1 MISQEKY
8 IELVET
14 ILNRSMANSSQ
25 KEAIMAPVDES
36 QYIVA
41 GPGSG
46 KTTVLVLKIL
56 KYYFVDDISFDDVIV
71 TTFTKKAARELK
83 NRTILWAKM
92 ISEALD
98 YDLNYDFNR
107 MVIGTLD
114 SIAEDIVCDG
124 ESIEVIDNFTSSALM
139 MQTLLLDNKNSNKKL
154 KQFLKKLKNSVGGV
168 NTTEMNN
175 QIRSIR
181 ERIYYDIVD
190 YDKLKENSNN
200 EYILFDIIDAYNM
213 TLKERGIL
221 DYPMLETRLYDMLC
235 DCKVSRLNHFKVLL
249 IDEYQDTNYL
259 QEQIYFKMAGYVL
272 ENNGNI
278 TVVGDDDQSLYRFRG
293 ATIDLFT
300 EYLKRI
306 NDYMGIT
313 PKSIFLK
320 KNYRSTVN
328 IINFVNEFIHLD
340 KKYESSRSINKPL
353 IESDSNSPNGLP
365 VMGMFRNNIE
375 ELTTDLSN
383 LIYDLKIGK
392 DTSRRV
398 GSKIYDLKQKD
409 NPSIA
414 ILTNSPKEIS
424 AYNRHRLPFYVR
436 ESITGRSE
444 DIAVFNPRGQN
455 IEATDIVSLICG
467 LILVSIDSDATIEN
481 NLDNIPPH
489 TKKILKDW
497 RKKVENYLSCKEK
510 EVSLYEDDIV
520 LSDLL
525 DDIEVECSDL
535 IKESSENS
543 IYHDIIMETINQTNN
558 AISDEGRLS
567 ANQIF
572 WHILVPIASGAVNVD
587 DDMFDVSIDE
597 NINIM
602 SIHQAKGLEFDIV
615 IVDVGCD
622 IYKNDASSAF
632 KRFPRN
638 GGKTHSIEKY
648 LGDYSKLSLSNE
660 NKGLDNAF
668 NDLIRRYFV
677 AYTRAKSLLILV
689 GLNSMRYG
697 YKGDFQDNIKIPN
710 VATGWSRDKICHWVN
725 LDNLIHI

>member
-14 ILNRSMANSSQ
+14 ILNRSMDNSSQ

-92 ISEALD
+92 ISEALG

-213 TLKERGIL
+213 TLKERRIL

-259 QEQIYFKMAGYVL
+259 QEQIYFKMARYVL

-340 KKYESSRSINKPL
+340 KKYESYRSINKPL
-353 IESDSNSPNGLP
+353 IEPDSNSPNGLP

-510 EVSLYEDDIV
+510 EVPLYEDDIV

-632 KRFPRN
+632 KRFPKN

>member
-306 NDYMGIT
+306 NDYMGIK

-353 IESDSNSPNGLP
+353 IEPDSNSPNGLP

-510 EVSLYEDDIV
+510 EVPLYEDDIV

>member
-259 QEQIYFKMAGYVL
+259 QEQIYFKMARYVL

-353 IESDSNSPNGLP
+353 IEPDSNSPNGLP

-510 EVSLYEDDIV
+510 EVPLYGDDIV

-525 DDIEVECSDL
+525 DDIEVECSGL

>member
-14 ILNRSMANSSQ
+14 ILNRSMDNSSQ
-25 KEAIMAPVDES
+25 KEAIIAPVDES

-92 ISEALD
+92 ISEALN

-259 QEQIYFKMAGYVL
+259 QEQIYFKMARYVL

-353 IESDSNSPNGLP
+353 IEPDSNSPNGLP

-398 GSKIYDLKQKD
+398 GSKIYDLKQKH

-467 LILVSIDSDATIEN
+467 LILVSIDYDATIEN

-510 EVSLYEDDIV
+510 EVPLYEDDIV

-525 DDIEVECSDL
+525 DDIEVECRDL

-567 ANQIF
+567 TNQIF

-632 KRFPRN
+632 KRFPKN

>member
-1 MISQEKY
+1 
-8 IELVET
+8 
-14 ILNRSMANSSQ
+14 
-25 KEAIMAPVDES
+25 MAPVDES

-46 KTTVLVLKIL
+46 KTKELVLKIL

-353 IESDSNSPNGLP
+353 IEPDSNSPNGLP

-414 ILTNSPKEIS
+414 ILTNSPKEIR

-510 EVSLYEDDIV
+510 EVPLYEDDIV

-632 KRFPRN
+632 KRFPKN
-638 GGKTHSIEKY
+638 GRKTHSIEKY

>member
-259 QEQIYFKMAGYVL
+259 QEQIYFKMARYVL

-353 IESDSNSPNGLP
+353 IEPDSNSPNGLP

-510 EVSLYEDDIV
+510 EVPLYEDDIV

-632 KRFPRN
+632 KRFPKN

-648 LGDYSKLSLSNE
+648 LGDYSKLSFSNE

>member
-306 NDYMGIT
+306 NDCMGIT

-353 IESDSNSPNGLP
+353 IEPDSNSPNGLP

-510 EVSLYEDDIV
+510 EVPLYEDDIV

-632 KRFPRN
+632 KRFPKN

>member
-14 ILNRSMANSSQ
+14 ILNRSMDNSSQ

-259 QEQIYFKMAGYVL
+259 QEQIYFKMARYVL

-353 IESDSNSPNGLP
+353 IEPDSNSPNGLP

-467 LILVSIDSDATIEN
+467 LILVSIDSGATIEN

-510 EVSLYEDDIV
+510 EVPLYEDDIV

-602 SIHQAKGLEFDIV
+602 SIHQAKGLEFDEV
-615 IVDVGCD
+615 IIPQADD
-622 IYKNDASSAF
+622 
-632 KRFPRN
+632 RN
-638 GGKTHSIEKY
+638 YHSEIDRSMLY
-648 LGDYSKLSLSNE
+648 
-660 NKGLDNAF
+660 
-668 NDLIRRYFV
+668 V
-677 AYTRAKSLLILV
+677 AITRAMHRLTLTYSGTKHTPFI
-689 GLNSMRYG
+689 
-697 YKGDFQDNIKIPN
+697 
-710 VATGWSRDKICHWVN
+710 
-725 LDNLIHI
+725 

>member
-14 ILNRSMANSSQ
+14 ILNRSMDNSSQ

-92 ISEALD
+92 ISEALN

-213 TLKERGIL
+213 TLKERRIL

-259 QEQIYFKMAGYVL
+259 QEQIYFKMARYVL

-340 KKYESSRSINKPL
+340 KKYESYRSINKPL
-353 IESDSNSPNGLP
+353 IEPDSNSPNGLP

-398 GSKIYDLKQKD
+398 GSKIYDLKQKH

-510 EVSLYEDDIV
+510 EVPLYEDDIV

-525 DDIEVECSDL
+525 DDIEVECRDL

-567 ANQIF
+567 TNQIF

-632 KRFPRN
+632 KRFPKN

>member
-14 ILNRSMANSSQ
+14 ILNRSMDNSSQ
-25 KEAIMAPVDES
+25 KEAIIAPVDES

-213 TLKERGIL
+213 TLKERRIL

-259 QEQIYFKMAGYVL
+259 QEQIYFKMARYVL
-272 ENNGNI
+272 ENKGNI

-353 IESDSNSPNGLP
+353 IEPDSNSPNGLP

-510 EVSLYEDDIV
+510 EVPLYEDDIV

-632 KRFPRN
+632 KRFPKN

>member
-14 ILNRSMANSSQ
+14 ILNRSMDNSSQ
-25 KEAIMAPVDES
+25 KEAIIAPVDES

-92 ISEALD
+92 ISKALD

-353 IESDSNSPNGLP
+353 IEPDSNSPNGLP

-510 EVSLYEDDIV
+510 EVPLYGKDIV

-525 DDIEVECSDL
+525 DDIEVECSGL

-632 KRFPRN
+632 KRFPKN

>member
-14 ILNRSMANSSQ
+14 ILNRSMDNSSQ

-83 NRTILWAKM
+83 NRTILWAKI
-92 ISEALD
+92 ISKALD

-200 EYILFDIIDAYNM
+200 EYILFDIIDTYNM

-259 QEQIYFKMAGYVL
+259 QEQIYFKMARYVL

-306 NDYMGIT
+306 NDYMGIK

-353 IESDSNSPNGLP
+353 IEPDSNSPNGLP

-398 GSKIYDLKQKD
+398 GNKIYDLKQKD

-510 EVSLYEDDIV
+510 EVPLYGKDIV

>member
-25 KEAIMAPVDES
+25 KKAIIAPVDES

-259 QEQIYFKMAGYVL
+259 QEQIYFKMARYVL

-353 IESDSNSPNGLP
+353 IEPDSNSPNGLP

-510 EVSLYEDDIV
+510 EVPLYEDDIV

>member
-353 IESDSNSPNGLP
+353 IEPDSNSPNGLP

-467 LILVSIDSDATIEN
+467 LILVSIDYDATIEN

-510 EVSLYEDDIV
+510 EVPLYEDDIV

>member
-340 KKYESSRSINKPL
+340 KK
-353 IESDSNSPNGLP
+353 
-365 VMGMFRNNIE
+365 
-375 ELTTDLSN
+375 
-383 LIYDLKIGK
+383 
-392 DTSRRV
+392 
-398 GSKIYDLKQKD
+398 
-409 NPSIA
+409 
-414 ILTNSPKEIS
+414 
-424 AYNRHRLPFYVR
+424 
-436 ESITGRSE
+436 
-444 DIAVFNPRGQN
+444 
-455 IEATDIVSLICG
+455 
-467 LILVSIDSDATIEN
+467 
-481 NLDNIPPH
+481 
-489 TKKILKDW
+489 
-497 RKKVENYLSCKEK
+497 
-510 EVSLYEDDIV
+510 
-520 LSDLL
+520 
-525 DDIEVECSDL
+525 
-535 IKESSENS
+535 
-543 IYHDIIMETINQTNN
+543 
-558 AISDEGRLS
+558 
-567 ANQIF
+567 
-572 WHILVPIASGAVNVD
+572 
-587 DDMFDVSIDE
+587 
-597 NINIM
+597 
-602 SIHQAKGLEFDIV
+602 
-615 IVDVGCD
+615 
-622 IYKNDASSAF
+622 
-632 KRFPRN
+632 
-638 GGKTHSIEKY
+638 
-648 LGDYSKLSLSNE
+648 
-660 NKGLDNAF
+660 
-668 NDLIRRYFV
+668 
-677 AYTRAKSLLILV
+677 
-689 GLNSMRYG
+689 
-697 YKGDFQDNIKIPN
+697 
-710 VATGWSRDKICHWVN
+710 
-725 LDNLIHI
+725 

>member
-259 QEQIYFKMAGYVL
+259 QEQIYFKMARYVL

-306 NDYMGIT
+306 NDYMGIK

-353 IESDSNSPNGLP
+353 IEPDSNSPNGLP

-510 EVSLYEDDIV
+510 EVPLYEDDIV

>member
-25 KEAIMAPVDES
+25 KEAIMAPVDEN

-259 QEQIYFKMAGYVL
+259 QEQIYFKMARYVL

-353 IESDSNSPNGLP
+353 IEPDSNSPNGLP

-510 EVSLYEDDIV
+510 EVPLYEDDIV

-660 NKGLDNAF
+660 NKGWDNAF

>member
-14 ILNRSMANSSQ
+14 ILNRSMDNSSQ
-25 KEAIMAPVDES
+25 KEAIIAPVDES

-92 ISEALD
+92 ISKALD

-221 DYPMLETRLYDMLC
+221 DYPMLETRLYDVLC

-353 IESDSNSPNGLP
+353 IEPDSNSPNGLP

-510 EVSLYEDDIV
+510 EVPLYGKDIV

-632 KRFPRN
+632 KRFPKN

>member
-259 QEQIYFKMAGYVL
+259 QEQIYFKMARYVL

-306 NDYMGIT
+306 NDYMGIK

-353 IESDSNSPNGLP
+353 IEPDSNSPNGLP

-510 EVSLYEDDIV
+510 EVPLYEDDIV

-525 DDIEVECSDL
+525 DDIEVECSGL

>member
-353 IESDSNSPNGLP
+353 IEPDSNSPNGLP

-510 EVSLYEDDIV
+510 EVPLYEDDIV

-525 DDIEVECSDL
+525 DDIEVECSGL

-632 KRFPRN
+632 KIFPKN

>member
-14 ILNRSMANSSQ
+14 ILNRSMDNSSQ

-259 QEQIYFKMAGYVL
+259 QEQIYFKMARYVL

-353 IESDSNSPNGLP
+353 IEPDSNSPNGLP

-398 GSKIYDLKQKD
+398 GSKIYDLKQKH

-467 LILVSIDSDATIEN
+467 LILVSIDYDATIEN

-510 EVSLYEDDIV
+510 EVPLYEDDIV

-525 DDIEVECSDL
+525 DDIEVECRDL

-632 KRFPRN
+632 KRFPKN

>member
-25 KEAIMAPVDES
+25 KKAIMAPVDES

-259 QEQIYFKMAGYVL
+259 QEQIYFKMARYVL

-353 IESDSNSPNGLP
+353 IEPDSNSPNGLP

-510 EVSLYEDDIV
+510 EVPLYEDDIV

-632 KRFPRN
+632 KRFPKN

>member
-25 KEAIMAPVDES
+25 KKAIIAPVDES

-213 TLKERGIL
+213 TLKERRIL

-259 QEQIYFKMAGYVL
+259 QEQIYFKMARYVL

-306 NDYMGIT
+306 NDYIGIT

-353 IESDSNSPNGLP
+353 IEPDSNSPNGLP

-510 EVSLYEDDIV
+510 EVPLYEDDIV

-632 KRFPRN
+632 KRFPKN

>member
-14 ILNRSMANSSQ
+14 ILNRSMDNSSQ

-353 IESDSNSPNGLP
+353 IEPDSNSPNGLP

-510 EVSLYEDDIV
+510 EVPLYGKDIV

-525 DDIEVECSDL
+525 DDIEVECSGL

-632 KRFPRN
+632 KRFPKN

>member
-353 IESDSNSPNGLP
+353 IEPDSNSPNGLP

-510 EVSLYEDDIV
+510 EVPLYGKDIV

-697 YKGDFQDNIKIPN
+697 YKGDFQNNIKIPN

>member
-259 QEQIYFKMAGYVL
+259 QEQIYFKMARYVL

-353 IESDSNSPNGLP
+353 IEPDSNSPNGLP

-510 EVSLYEDDIV
+510 EVPLYEDDIV

-632 KRFPRN
+632 KRFPKN

-710 VATGWSRDKICHWVN
+710 VVTGWSRDKICHWVN

>member
-1 MISQEKY
+1 
-8 IELVET
+8 
-14 ILNRSMANSSQ
+14 
-25 KEAIMAPVDES
+25 
-36 QYIVA
+36 
-41 GPGSG
+41 
-46 KTTVLVLKIL
+46 
-56 KYYFVDDISFDDVIV
+56 
-71 TTFTKKAARELK
+71 
-83 NRTILWAKM
+83 
-92 ISEALD
+92 
-98 YDLNYDFNR
+98 
-107 MVIGTLD
+107 
-114 SIAEDIVCDG
+114 
-124 ESIEVIDNFTSSALM
+124 
-139 MQTLLLDNKNSNKKL
+139 
-154 KQFLKKLKNSVGGV
+154 
-168 NTTEMNN
+168 
-175 QIRSIR
+175 
-181 ERIYYDIVD
+181 
-190 YDKLKENSNN
+190 
-200 EYILFDIIDAYNM
+200 
-213 TLKERGIL
+213 
-221 DYPMLETRLYDMLC
+221 
-235 DCKVSRLNHFKVLL
+235 
-249 IDEYQDTNYL
+249 
-259 QEQIYFKMAGYVL
+259 
-272 ENNGNI
+272 
-278 TVVGDDDQSLYRFRG
+278 
-293 ATIDLFT
+293 
-300 EYLKRI
+300 
-306 NDYMGIT
+306 
-313 PKSIFLK
+313 
-320 KNYRSTVN
+320 
-328 IINFVNEFIHLD
+328 
-340 KKYESSRSINKPL
+340 
-353 IESDSNSPNGLP
+353 
-365 VMGMFRNNIE
+365 MGMFRNNIE

-510 EVSLYEDDIV
+510 EVPLYEDDIV

-615 IVDVGCD
+615 IVDVD
-622 IYKNDASSAF
+622 VIFIKMMHHLPLKDF
-632 KRFPRN
+632 K
-638 GGKTHSIEKY
+638 K
-648 LGDYSKLSLSNE
+648 
-660 NKGLDNAF
+660 
-668 NDLIRRYFV
+668 
-677 AYTRAKSLLILV
+677 
-689 GLNSMRYG
+689 
-697 YKGDFQDNIKIPN
+697 
-710 VATGWSRDKICHWVN
+710 WW
-725 LDNLIHI
+725 

>member
-25 KEAIMAPVDES
+25 KKAIIAPVDES

-124 ESIEVIDNFTSSALM
+124 EFIEVIDNFTSSALM

-213 TLKERGIL
+213 TLKERRIL

-259 QEQIYFKMAGYVL
+259 QEQIYFKMARYVL

-353 IESDSNSPNGLP
+353 IEPDSNSPNGLP

-510 EVSLYEDDIV
+510 EVPLYEDDIV

-567 ANQIF
+567 TNQIF

-632 KRFPRN
+632 KRFPKN

>member
-56 KYYFVDDISFDDVIV
+56 IYYFVDDISFDDVIV

-259 QEQIYFKMAGYVL
+259 QEQIYFKMARYVL

-353 IESDSNSPNGLP
+353 IEPDSNSPNGLP

-455 IEATDIVSLICG
+455 IEATDIVS
-467 LILVSIDSDATIEN
+467 IDSDATIEN

-510 EVSLYEDDIV
+510 EVPLYEDDIV

>member
-25 KEAIMAPVDES
+25 KKAIIAPVDES

-213 TLKERGIL
+213 TLKERRIL

-259 QEQIYFKMAGYVL
+259 QEQIYFKMARYVL

-353 IESDSNSPNGLP
+353 IEPDSNSPNGLP

-510 EVSLYEDDIV
+510 EVPLYEDDIV

>member
-353 IESDSNSPNGLP
+353 IEPDSNSPNGLP

-510 EVSLYEDDIV
+510 EVPLCEDDIV

>member
-25 KEAIMAPVDES
+25 KKAIIAPVDES

-213 TLKERGIL
+213 TLKERRIL

-259 QEQIYFKMAGYVL
+259 QEQIYFKMARYVL

-353 IESDSNSPNGLP
+353 IEPDSNSPNGLP

-510 EVSLYEDDIV
+510 EVPLYEDDIV

-632 KRFPRN
+632 KRFPKN

>member
-14 ILNRSMANSSQ
+14 ILNRSMDNSSQ

-259 QEQIYFKMAGYVL
+259 QEQIYFKMARYVL

-313 PKSIFLK
+313 PTSIFLK

-353 IESDSNSPNGLP
+353 IEPDSNSPNGLP

-436 ESITGRSE
+436 ESITGRRE

-510 EVSLYEDDIV
+510 EVPLYGKDIV

>member
-353 IESDSNSPNGLP
+353 IEPDSNSPNGLP

>member
-353 IESDSNSPNGLP
+353 IEPDSNSPNGLP

-510 EVSLYEDDIV
+510 EVPLYEDDIV

-525 DDIEVECSDL
+525 GDIEVECSDL

-632 KRFPRN
+632 KRFPKN

>member
-14 ILNRSMANSSQ
+14 ILNRSMDNSSQ

-259 QEQIYFKMAGYVL
+259 QEQIYFKMARYVL

-353 IESDSNSPNGLP
+353 IEPDSNSPNGLP

-392 DTSRRV
+392 DTSRKV
-398 GSKIYDLKQKD
+398 GSKIYDLKQKH

-510 EVSLYEDDIV
+510 EVPLYEDDIV

-632 KRFPRN
+632 KRFPKN

>member
-14 ILNRSMANSSQ
+14 ILNRSMDNSSQ

-213 TLKERGIL
+213 TLKERRIL

-259 QEQIYFKMAGYVL
+259 QEQIYFKMARYVL

-353 IESDSNSPNGLP
+353 IEPDSNSPNGLP

-398 GSKIYDLKQKD
+398 GSKIYDLKQKH

-510 EVSLYEDDIV
+510 EVPLYEDDIV

-632 KRFPRN
+632 KRFPKN

>member
-306 NDYMGIT
+306 NDYMGIK

-353 IESDSNSPNGLP
+353 IEPDSNSPNGLP

-510 EVSLYEDDIV
+510 EVPLYEDDIV

-632 KRFPRN
+632 KRFPKN

>member
-14 ILNRSMANSSQ
+14 ILNRSMENSSQ

-259 QEQIYFKMAGYVL
+259 QEQIYFKMARYVL

-306 NDYMGIT
+306 NDYMGIK

-353 IESDSNSPNGLP
+353 IEPDSNSPNGLP

-510 EVSLYEDDIV
+510 EVPLYGKDIV

-697 YKGDFQDNIKIPN
+697 YKGDFQNNIKIPN